1 MKVPLFIRLVVL
13 AGALLPAASASAQT
27 IEWRV
32 TTDSLTYWTGESV
45 TFHMEACNLGSTVET
60 VDMNVAP
67 VVIDA
72 DDNPIFAWTLVPWVI
87 NVDIPPGECRFATD
101 KVWNQQ
107 KIFEPDPVDQVP
119 PGWYRGELFGFIS
132 APFEIRAQAPVP
144 LTTGAAL
151 LFIIAL
157 GVAGAVVLRAALK
170 S

>member
-1 MKVPLFIRLVVL
+1 MKAQLFVRLVVV
-13 AGALLPAASASAQT
+13 AGALITAASAGAQT
-27 IEWRV
+27 VEWHV
-32 TTDSLTYWTGESV
+32 TTDRLFYWTGECV
-45 TFHMEACNLGSTVET
+45 TFHMEACNLGPVVET

-72 DDNPIFAWTLVPWVI
+72 DDNPIFAFTLVPWVI

-144 LTTGAAL
+144 LTAGMAL
-151 LFIIAL
+151 LFVVVL
-157 GVAGAVVLRAALK
+157 GIAGALALRGR
-170 S
+170 